1 MIHITVVDKPENTT
15 LGHITFLQEEQM
27 KIKRKLTGVIAGSLL
42 TLSFMAGQAV
52 AVDLPSSQAKPTTA
66 KTCLICHKAEAG
78 NLQGLWESVAMKSSA
93 IQLKIDDRSEVIK
106 FDKTKLQVLNT
117 PEKSDIEKM
126 LRSIQKGHEVRIAF
140 IEKDGVKYAT
150 VVSAK
155 PAVKLAAEETI
166 TLAEVEKLVA
176 LGPDKGRYTLID
188 SRPAPK
194 FKEGAIPTAI
204 SLPYPA
210 FDKNAALLPAD
221 KNSFII
227 FYCSGVTCN
236 MSPGSRKKAKALGY
250 TNIKVFV
257 EGMPAWLSRNYG
269 VLSALAFKDAY
280 KDISYVLLD
289 ARPADLAG
297 KGFIKGAMTFAATDG
312 KSLKLL
318 PKKELNAPVIV
329 YDGDGKGN
337 AARVAAGIVKAG
349 FSNVMVLSDGLAGW
363 IQAQLPLETGKPAT
377 AVTYLPKPKPGEFP
391 VEQFVKMIDAIP
403 ADTVLLDV
411 RNREEVLEGT
421 IKGSVNI
428 PADQIEQRFAE
439 LPRDKRVIAFCPT
452 GTRAEMVYHTLKA
465 KGLTNVFFLNAK
477 VDFDDGKPD
486 ITK

>member
-1 MIHITVVDKPENTT
+1 
-15 LGHITFLQEEQM
+15 M

-42 TLSFMAGQAV
+42 TLSIMAGQAV
-52 AVDLPSSQAKPTTA
+52 AAGEPASQAKPTTA
-66 KTCLICHKAEAG
+66 KICLNCHKGEAD
-78 NLQGLWESVAMKSSA
+78 NLRGHWESVAMKSSA

-117 PEKSDIEKM
+117 TEKSDIEKM
-126 LRSIQKGHEVRIAF
+126 LRSIKKGHEVRIAF
-140 IEKDGVKYAT
+140 TEKDGVKYAT

-155 PAVKLAAEETI
+155 PAVKLAAAETI

-188 SRPAPK
+188 SRPALK

-204 SLPYPA
+204 NLPYPA
-210 FDKNAALLPAD
+210 FDKNAAQLPAD

-236 MSPGSRKKAKALGY
+236 MSPGSRIKAKALGY

-297 KGFIKGAMTFAATDG
+297 KGFITGAVTFAAAD
-312 KSLKLL
+312 KKALKLL
-318 PKKELNAPVIV
+318 PKKELKAPVIV

-337 AARVAAGIVKAG
+337 AARIADGIVKAG

-363 IQAQLPLETGKPAT
+363 KQAQLPLETGKPAT
-377 AVTYLPKPKPGEFP
+377 AVTYIPKPKPGEFP
-391 VEQFVKMIDAIP
+391 VEQFVKMIEAIP
-403 ADTVLLDV
+403 ADALILDV
-411 RNREEVLEGT
+411 RNKEELQDGA

-428 PADQIEQRFAE
+428 PADEIEQRYAE
-439 LPRDKRVIAFCPT
+439 IPRDKRVIAICPT
-452 GTRAEMVYHTLKA
+452 GTRAEMVYHTLKG
-465 KGLTNVFFLNAK
+465 KGFTNVFFLNAK
-477 VDFDDGKPD
+477 VDYDDGKPE
-486 ITK
+486 ITR